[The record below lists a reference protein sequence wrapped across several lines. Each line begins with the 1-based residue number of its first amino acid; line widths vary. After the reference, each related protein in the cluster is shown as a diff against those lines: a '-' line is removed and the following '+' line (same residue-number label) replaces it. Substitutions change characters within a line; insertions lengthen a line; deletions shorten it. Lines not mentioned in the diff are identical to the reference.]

1 MATTIKL
8 SDELVREAKAV
19 GRAMSRS
26 APKQLEHWARI
37 GRIAE
42 DNPELTYSEIQ
53 GILVAEQESED
64 ELTDYQCLN
73 NAD

>member
-53 GILVAEQESED
+53 GILVAEQGSED

>member
-8 SDELVREAKAV
+8 SDQLIREAKTV
-19 GRAMSRS
+19 GQAMSRS

-42 DNPELTYSEIQ
+42 ENPELTYSEIQ
-53 GILVAEQESED
+53 GILLAEQERED
-64 ELTDYQCLN
+64 ELTDYTFLSG
-73 NAD
+73 AG